1 MDTLETYHAALMSAI
16 MSTYTE
22 EVQGLIM
29 FASSAQ
35 DAWSTL
41 AASFS
46 SQSTARAMHLRDA
59 LHQCKKLDSTVAAY
73 FNKVKALIDTLM
85 SIRQPLGPAEF
96 SGYLINGLDQDYDSL
111 VHLVSPRSLTDP
123 MTMKDIYAQMLHT
136 EQRMA
141 GRKADMSAEMHMS
154 TN

>member
-1 MDTLETYHAALMSAI
+1 MVSNPAVATDAKAPPMMYNLEFTVWHQQDVALLSAI
-16 MSTYTE
+16 MSTSTE

-35 DAWSTL
+35 DARSTL
-41 AASFS
+41 AACFS
-46 SQSTARAMHLRDA
+46 SHSTTHAMQLRDA

-111 VHLVSPRSLTDP
+111 VHLVSPHYKKSRHVRRS
-123 MTMKDIYAQMLHT
+123 
-136 EQRMA
+136 
-141 GRKADMSAEMHMS
+141 
-154 TN
+154 

>member
-1 MDTLETYHAALMSAI
+1 MVSNPAVATDAKAPPMMYNLEFTVWHQQDVALLSAI
-16 MSTYTE
+16 MSTSTE

-59 LHQCKKLDSTVAAY
+59 LHQCKKLDYTVSAY
-73 FNKVKALIDTLM
+73 FNKVKALADTLM
-85 SIRQPLGPAEF
+85 S
-96 SGYLINGLDQDYDSL
+96 SG
-111 VHLVSPRSLTDP
+111 
-123 MTMKDIYAQMLHT
+123 
-136 EQRMA
+136 
-141 GRKADMSAEMHMS
+141 
-154 TN
+154 